1 MSLNQNQSYHNG
13 QWKERK
19 YLQEPMRT
27 QNHLKRGKTRAPKSC
42 LFSVLHLI
50 GWKCGTS
57 FLNQSHS
64 KVKQNESSPGL
75 LLALN
80 WKLPLVQWWK
90 YEIHK
95 RRLHILKSLYM
106 FVYTDNQGKVQR
118 DLHNMDLEFI
128 KFKYFYN
135 DDEECKYRSQYNHRV
150 LYDLG
155 RHFSNSDVSRC
166 SLKHIRAK
174 FSSACR

>member
-1 MSLNQNQSYHNG
+1 MKR
-13 QWKERK
+13 KEIPLGTNENSKPPQARK
-19 YLQEPMRT
+19 NAGAQVVFIFSFASDW
-27 QNHLKRGKTRAPKSC
+27 LKMC
-42 LFSVLHLI
+42 
-50 GWKCGTS
+50 TS

-95 RRLHILKSLYM
+95 RRPHILKSLYM
-106 FVYTDNQGKVQR
+106 FVYTDNEGKVQR

-155 RHFSNSDVSRC
+155 RHFSNEFWC
-166 SLKHIRAK
+166 QSLQFKAYTCKIF
-174 FSSACR
+174 FSL

>member
-1 MSLNQNQSYHNG
+1 
-13 QWKERK
+13 
-19 YLQEPMRT
+19 MRT

-90 YEIHK
+90 YEVHK

-106 FVYTDNQGKVQR
+106 FVYTDNEGKVQR

-155 RHFSNSDVSRC
+155 RHFSNEFWC
-166 SLKHIRAK
+166 QSLQFKAYTCKIF
-174 FSSACR
+174 FSL